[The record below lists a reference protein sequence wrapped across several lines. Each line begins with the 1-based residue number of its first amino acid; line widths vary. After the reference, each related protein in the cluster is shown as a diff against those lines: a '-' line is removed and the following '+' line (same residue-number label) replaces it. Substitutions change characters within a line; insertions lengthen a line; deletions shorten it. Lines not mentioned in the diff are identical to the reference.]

1 MKFQTIDFNEKN
13 EKNMHLFIAFGLFSG
28 VIYSRIYFYVVIKMM
43 KIACSIL
50 LSIGSVI
57 VNAQGAQPKLILQLV
72 IDQLRGD
79 LIHQHQQQFG
89 PSGFNY
95 LLKHGI
101 YYHNAHHPHANTTT
115 CAGHATI
122 ATGSYPSLHGV
133 VDNEWY
139 DRATKKVIYCME
151 DLNSSILPTPHSRTV
166 IPGRSPNN
174 LNGSTIGDEIRL
186 SNTGKVFAVSLKDR
200 SAITL
205 AGHTGKA
212 FWFDKTNGGFITS
225 SYYYSNYPAWV
236 QNWNKLYEPKA
247 FEWKLGEPMAYYQN
261 KNTKP
266 FKQNYGDFG
275 QKFPHHIINPPSE
288 TYFKS
293 LSRTPIADE
302 LTGNFAEQLVV
313 NEGLGKSNSK
323 TDYLGVSFSAVDA
336 IGHQFGPNSLE
347 AEDNLLQLD
356 KTLSHLFISLDKE
369 VGLENILIILTADH
383 GVSDSP
389 SFLKANHIPEAK
401 PIDYALVEQDVRQL
415 LNKQYA
421 LPEQALM
428 SVNPPYIYLDHQIIN
443 NHKLDLAQV
452 SKYIASALS
461 QNPGIF
467 RAYALP
473 VTDIEK
479 DWLSAK
485 VDRMSYP
492 YRAGD
497 IYMVQPPYQFHKEK
511 TEDKVSHGTP
521 WQYDSHVPLLFVN
534 ANFTPQ
540 IISRP
545 VSTTDIAPTLSALLV
560 VKYPSGTVGEPLN
573 EVLREFKKLD

>member
-1 MKFQTIDFNEKN
+1 
-13 EKNMHLFIAFGLFSG
+13 
-28 VIYSRIYFYVVIKMM
+28 MM

-50 LSIGSVI
+50 LITFSVI
-57 VNAQGAQPKLILQLV
+57 SNAQGAQTKLVLQIV

-79 LIHQHQQQFG
+79 LIQQHQHQFG

-95 LLKHGI
+95 MLKHGI
-101 YYHNAHHPHANTTT
+101 DYHNAHHPHANTTT

-139 DRATKKVIYCME
+139 DRETKQVIYCME
-151 DLNSSILPTPHSRTV
+151 DLKSTILPTQHTQKQL
-166 IPGRSPNN
+166 PGRSPNN
-174 LNGSTIGDEIRL
+174 LIGSTISDEIKL
-186 SNTGKVFAVSLKDR
+186 SNKGKVFAVSLKDR

-225 SYYYSNYPAWV
+225 SYYYSKYPAWV
-236 QNWNKLYEPKA
+236 QRWNKQYEPQA
-247 FEWKLGEPMAYYQN
+247 YEWTLGEPISYYQN
-261 KNTKP
+261 RNTRP

-275 QKFPHHIINPPSE
+275 QKFPHHIVNPPSE
-288 TYFKS
+288 AYFKS
-293 LSRTPIADE
+293 LSRTPRADQ
-302 LTGNFAEQLVV
+302 LTANFAEQLLV
-313 NEGLGKSNSK
+313 NEQLGKSNNK

-336 IGHQFGPNSLE
+336 VGHQFGPNSLE
-347 AEDNLLQLD
+347 AEENLLQLD
-356 KTLSHLFISLDKE
+356 KTLAHLFIALDKE

-389 SFLKANHIPEAK
+389 TYLKANHIPEAK
-401 PIDYALVEQDVRQL
+401 PVDYSSVAEDVRQL
-415 LNKQYA
+415 LNKQFA
-421 LPEQALM
+421 LPEHTLM

-443 NHKLDLAQV
+443 DHKLDLSQV
-452 SKYIASALS
+452 SKYIATTLS
-461 QNPGIF
+461 QHPGIF

-497 IYMVQPPYQFHKEK
+497 IYMVQPPYQFQKEK
-511 TEDKVSHGTP
+511 HEDKVSHGTP

-534 ANFTPQ
+534 PGFTPQ

-545 VSTTDIAPTLSALLV
+545 VSTTDIAPTLSAMLV
-560 VKYPSGTVGEPLN
+560 VKYPSGSVGKPLN
-573 EVLREFKKLD
+573 EVLKAFKRLD